1 MTISELLTIFKENPV
16 IPCTNDL
23 GIYTDEK
30 YKKSDVILLYD
41 FSIFDIRK
49 FKLAAGESNK
59 FTIFS
64 LETMT
69 GIANDDEGVRFLKD
83 FLGIKAIESSS
94 PRALSSARKTGMIT
108 IQTIF
113 SFDSKSIAK
122 AVKMMEEIKPD
133 FIDIRPGI
141 SLLKFKTL
149 FGSIEK
155 RNIICSGLIS
165 SAEEI
170 KLLIE
175 NGAVAITTSKNHLWN
190 QYY

>member
-1 MTISELLTIFKENPV
+1 MIINELLTILKKNPV

-23 GIYTDEK
+23 SIYQDEK
-30 YKKSDVILLYD
+30 YKKSSVILLYD

-49 FKLAAGESNK
+49 FKLSVGESNK

-64 LETMT
+64 IETMS

-83 FLGIKAIESSS
+83 FLGIQAIESSS
-94 PRALSSARKTGMIT
+94 PRALSSAKKIGLIT

-113 SFDSKSIAK
+113 TFDSKSIAK
-122 AVKMMEEIKPD
+122 AVKMMQEIKPD

-141 SLLKFKTL
+141 SMLKFKTL

-155 RNIICSGLIS
+155 KNIICSGLIS
-165 SAEEI
+165 SSEEI
-170 KLLIE
+170 KLLIG
-175 NGAVAITTSKNHLWN
+175 NGAVAVTTSKNQLWDL
-190 QYY
+190 YY